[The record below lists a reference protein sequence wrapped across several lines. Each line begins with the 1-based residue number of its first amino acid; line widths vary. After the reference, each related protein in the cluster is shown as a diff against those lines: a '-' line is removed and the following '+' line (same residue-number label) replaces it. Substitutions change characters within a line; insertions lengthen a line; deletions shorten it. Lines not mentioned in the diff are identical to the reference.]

1 MLPLEIFYIDSDFKV
16 LKLNSY
22 YFSLTMLLGNMTE
35 KKEFDFEPERKFY
48 KLDPVLSNC
57 SK

>member
-22 YFSLTMLLGNMTE
+22 YFSLTMFLGNMTE
-35 KKEFDFEPERKFY
+35 KKEFDFEPEPKFY
-48 KLDPVLSNC
+48 ELDPVLSNC